1 MSSTPVAPAT
11 RTGAGSSATDLR
23 ALTLARVRSGA
34 MWFTIIAIVS
44 GMNSLLQIFGARIG
58 SATNIHFIFGLGI
71 TQVADAIAKQSSN
84 GTAILLV
91 CDGIFLGLLLLFGM
105 WARQRSQA
113 AFIAGMIVYALDG
126 VLLLRY
132 GVWLDA
138 AVHAYALFRMWQG
151 FAACRELAEID
162 RAVQPGLA
170 PVNLR

>member
-1 MSSTPVAPAT
+1 MSSSPTATAP
-11 RTGAGSSATDLR
+11 RTGAGPSATDLR
-23 ALTLARVRSGA
+23 TSTLARVRSGA

-44 GMNSLLQIFGARIG
+44 GINSLLQIFGAKIG

-84 GTAILLV
+84 GTAILLGS
-91 CDGIFLGLLLLFGM
+91 DGIFLGLLLLFGL

-113 AFIAGMIVYALDG
+113 AFIAGMIVYALDAL
-126 VLLLRY
+126 LLLRFN
-132 GVWLDA
+132 VWLDA

-162 RAVQPGLA
+162 RAAQPGLS